1 MSKWIK
7 RMFFFLAPSILCWRD
22 VRITY
27 LDLKLCAVFLKVAC
41 SSIVV
46 LVQSL
51 FLSRE
56 PMNKMLPS
64 LVA

>member
-1 MSKWIK
+1 MIFLFLVPLILFWREIK
-7 RMFFFLAPSILCWRD
+7 
-22 VRITY
+22 ITY
-27 LDLKLCAVFLKVAC
+27 LGLKLCAVFLRVAC
-41 SSIVV
+41 SSIIV

-56 PMNKMLPS
+56 QVKKMLPF

>member
-1 MSKWIK
+1 M
-7 RMFFFLAPSILCWRD
+7 MFFFLALSILCWKG

-27 LDLKLCAVFLKVAC
+27 LDLKLCIVFLRVAC
-41 SSIVV
+41 SSIIV

-56 PMNKMLPS
+56 PMKKMLPS

>member
-1 MSKWIK
+1 MDKK
-7 RMFFFLAPSILCWRD
+7 KMFFFLAPSRLCWKG

-27 LDLKLCAVFLKVAC
+27 LGLKLCAVFLKVTC
-41 SSIVV
+41 SNIIV

-51 FLSRE
+51 FLLRE
-56 PMNKMLPS
+56 PMKKMLPS

>member
-1 MSKWIK
+1 MIL
-7 RMFFFLAPSILCWRD
+7 FFLAPSILYWRRI
-22 VRITY
+22 RITY
-27 LDLKLCAVFLKVAC
+27 LDLKLYAVFLKVAC
-41 SSIVV
+41 SSIIV

-56 PMNKMLPS
+56 QVKKMLPS

>member
-1 MSKWIK
+1 M
-7 RMFFFLAPSILCWRD
+7 MFFFLAPSILYWRG

-27 LDLKLCAVFLKVAC
+27 LGLKLCAAFLRVAC
-41 SSIVV
+41 SDIIV

-56 PMNKMLPS
+56 PMKKILPS

>member
-1 MSKWIK
+1 M
-7 RMFFFLAPSILCWRD
+7 MFFFLALSILCWKG

-27 LDLKLCAVFLKVAC
+27 LSLKLCAVFLKVAC
-41 SSIVV
+41 SAIIV

-51 FLSRE
+51 FQSKE
-56 PMNKMLPS
+56 PINKILPS

>member
-1 MSKWIK
+1 MDKK
-7 RMFFFLAPSILCWRD
+7 DFFFLTPLILYWRG

-27 LDLKLCAVFLKVAC
+27 LGLKLCAVFLRVAC
-41 SSIVV
+41 SSIIV

-56 PMNKMLPS
+56 PMKKMLPS